1 MGLSGTVRRGT
12 PIAEAQG
19 LTTAEPYSADRT
31 WFSRSPRRVRDRRWR
46 GRISGEECAGDR
58 ERGVVNV
65 RFARRAMR
73 SHAMSYNGGRPR
85 PPPLPPDYRAPGAPP
100 PGTSPPSPARGG
112 AVGPAPPGA

>member
-31 WFSRSPRRVRDRRWR
+31 WFSRSPRRERDRRWR

-58 ERGVVNV
+58 ERAAVNV
-65 RFARRAMR
+65 RFARRAVR
-73 SHAMSYNGGRPR
+73 THAMTDHDERPR
-85 PPPLPPDYRAPGAPP
+85 LPAVPRDYRP
-100 PGTSPPSPARGG
+100 PGVVLDGTSQPSPTD
-112 AVGPAPPGA
+112 